1 MSRAGHHLDSH
12 LQAPSASQARAA
24 SALQYADQVAEI
36 IVVDNA
42 AEPELKSMLAAEYP
56 NVRYIAAPSNGGC
69 EGRNIGLRAAGT
81 PIVITLDDDVELSS
95 PDCIA
100 EVETRILARPAA
112 RVPELH
118 RHRRRRQG
126 SGTRLVSSAA
136 DLARRHGS
144 LKLTLFWKERS
155 ALSREKVLSVG
166 GYPAEFFLGH
176 EGVDLGYRLIGAGYR
191 VVHTPRVSTTHHA
204 AMEHRPDWR
213 VYYYYTRNGIW
224 VAYRSFPPVMA
235 ISRVLAYLATMGF
248 FSLRAMQVP
257 AYLRGCVD
265 GVRGLSRMDRRNLD
279 ADSLKHV
286 REIRA
291 ETRAVFFGRIPTCA
305 CASRILSI
313 LP

>member
-1 MSRAGHHLDSH
+1 MSRAVTISILTYKRHQHLRRALDS
-12 LQAPSASQARAA
+12 
-24 SALQYADQVAEI
+24 ALKYADQVAEI

-42 AEPELKSMLAAEYP
+42 AEPELKNMLAAEYP
-56 NVRYIAAPSNGGC
+56 QVHYIAAESNAGC
-69 EGRNIGLRAAGT
+69 EGRNVGLRAATT
-81 PIVITLDDDVELSS
+81 PIVITIDDDVELSS
-95 PDCIA
+95 PDCVA
-100 EVETRILARPAA
+100 EVETAFARDPQLACLNFTVTGVDGKVLERDWCHPRPISHASREFETHFILEGA
-112 RVPELH
+112 
-118 RHRRRRQG
+118 
-126 SGTRLVSSAA
+126 
-136 DLARRHGS
+136 
-144 LKLTLFWKERS
+144 S

-166 GYPAEFFLGH
+166 GYPVEFFLGH

-235 ISRVLAYLATMGF
+235 ISRVLAYLVTMGF
-248 FSLRAMQVP
+248 FSLRAMQVR

-265 GVRGLSRMDRRNLD
+265 GMRGLSRMDRRKLD

-291 ETRAVFFGRIPTCA
+291 ERVPLFGRIQRRLRE
-305 CASRILSI
+305 RIL
-313 LP
+313 